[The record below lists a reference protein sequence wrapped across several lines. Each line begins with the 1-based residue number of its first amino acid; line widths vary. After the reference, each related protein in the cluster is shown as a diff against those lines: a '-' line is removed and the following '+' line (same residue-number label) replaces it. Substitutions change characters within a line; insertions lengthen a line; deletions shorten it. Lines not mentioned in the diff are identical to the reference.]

1 MVTILSVGEDFD
13 LLKTRA
19 EVLRRTGA
27 NVLCSPG
34 ATALKY
40 IAEWEFDLIVLCHS
54 VRQRDAL
61 PITEA
66 AHAHGSKTLVLSLV
80 SDTSETSQ
88 EQQYAGVNCDAKAFV
103 EPDCL
108 IRSVSELLNRQT
120 RYGSAQIL
128 ADRQSKSN
136 PRRKRPESCPADI
149 AARKALIARFGHL
162 RAG

>member
-27 NVLCSPG
+27 NVVCSTG
-34 ATALKY
+34 AAALKF

-54 VRQRDAL
+54 VQQRDAL

-66 AHAHGSKTLVLSLV
+66 AHANGSKTLVLSLV
-80 SDTSETSQ
+80 SETAGMSQ

-120 RYGSAQIL
+120 RYGPAQIF
-128 ADRQSKSN
+128 ADRQSKSH

-149 AARKALIARFGHL
+149 AARKALLVRFEHL

>member
-1 MVTILSVGEDFD
+1 VVTILSVGEDFD

-27 NVLCSPG
+27 NVLCSTG
-34 ATALKY
+34 ATALKF

-80 SDTSETSQ
+80 SDTSQ
-88 EQQYAGVNCDAKAFV
+88 EQQYAGVNYDAKAFV

-108 IRSVSELLNRQT
+108 IRSVSELLNRQP
-120 RYGSAQIL
+120 RYGPAQIF

>member
-27 NVLCSPG
+27 NVLCSTG
-34 ATALKY
+34 ATALKF

-80 SDTSETSQ
+80 SETSQ
-88 EQQYAGVNCDAKAFV
+88 EQRYAGVNCDAKAFV

-120 RYGSAQIL
+120 RYGSAQIF

-136 PRRKRPESCPADI
+136 PRRKRPEGCPADI